1 MWKMDFILPLL
12 FKRQDP
18 MPELP
23 EVQTIVDDLIA
34 LGVVGCSITSAR
46 VYWPRTIAL
55 MQPDVFIKRVC
66 GQTITAIDRRAKY
79 IRLFL
84 QKGHCLAVHLRMT
97 GRFNLVDPRKKRDK
111 HEHVTLGLENRRQLR
126 FHDTRKFGRIYLL
139 PPETA
144 FFERLGPEP
153 LDDTLSKEGFFDML
167 QRRSRNIKPLLL
179 DQAFIAGL
187 GNIYVDEALWQA
199 RIHPLRKSNSLNRR
213 QASGLLAAIRQV
225 LQNGLNNAGTT
236 LGQGE
241 GNYVSMRRGRGNNMG
256 DLKVFRRT
264 GDPCHRCSQTI
275 ERIIVGQRSTHICP
289 GCQFP
294 E

>member
-1 MWKMDFILPLL
+1 
-12 FKRQDP
+12 

-23 EVQTIVDDLIA
+23 EVQTIVDDLNA
-34 LGVVGCSITSAR
+34 LGIVGCLITSAR
-46 VYWPRTIAL
+46 VFWPRTIAL
-55 MQPDVFIKRVC
+55 MQPDVFMKSVC

-79 IRLFL
+79 IRFFL

-111 HEHVTLGLENRRQLR
+111 HEHVALGLGHRRQLR

-139 PPETA
+139 SPETD

-179 DQAFIAGL
+179 DQSFIAGL

-199 RIHPLRKSNSLNRR
+199 RIHPLRKSNSLNQR
-213 QASGLLAAIRQV
+213 QASGLLTAIRQV
-225 LQNGLNNAGTT
+225 LKSGLNNAGTT

-264 GDPCHRCSQTI
+264 GDHCRRCSQTI

-289 GCQFP
+289 GCQFL